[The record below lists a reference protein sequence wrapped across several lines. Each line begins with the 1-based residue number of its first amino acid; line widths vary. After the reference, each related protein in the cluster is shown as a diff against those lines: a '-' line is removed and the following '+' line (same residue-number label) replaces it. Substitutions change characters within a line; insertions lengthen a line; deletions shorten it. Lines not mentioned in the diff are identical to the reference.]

1 MFEELKKTKKNIC
14 GQFEHDVLLVNT
26 AVRTEW
32 LKSEDNKLQPIKTD
46 GVCLTD
52 FQMLLSLTQICNAIV
67 CFFWVFFHTAAC
79 MCLVRGSCLRELFP
93 VGKVPY
99 MRIKNG
105 PVE

>member
-1 MFEELKKTKKNIC
+1 MFEELKKTKNIC

-26 AVRTEW
+26 AVKTEW
-32 LKSEDNKLQPIKTD
+32 LKSEDNKLQLSKTD

-52 FQMLLSLTQICNAIV
+52 FQMLLSLTQIRKAIV
-67 CFFWVFFHTAAC
+67 RFYWMFSHTTAC
-79 MCLVRGSCLRELFP
+79 MCLVRGSCLREVFP